1 MGNDADRYR
10 RYLDGDD
17 NGIVEIIDIYH
28 EGLTLQLNSIVDKH
42 LKSGVIILL
51 LRLSVLRY
59 KMHLIY
65 RNENQVVVQMKY
77 IKRKRYESKIF

>member
-28 EGLTLQLNSIVDKH
+28 EGLTLYLNSIVDKH

-65 RNENQVVVQMKY
+65 RNKN
-77 IKRKRYESKIF
+77 

>member
-28 EGLTLQLNSIVDKH
+28 EGLTLYLNSIVDN
-42 LKSGVIILL
+42 I
-51 LRLSVLRY
+51 
-59 KMHLIY
+59 
-65 RNENQVVVQMKY
+65 
-77 IKRKRYESKIF
+77 